1 MTRLYMRCKERVIPC
16 NRRSLGRNQRITFR
30 VRLCSGR
37 PGTLAV
43 KRILPFSPRCGLTM
57 ANNRHAE
64 GITPR
69 SSHPSARSVG
79 SIQLVNVD
87 GISHLHGLL
96 KMVLSS
102 HLHPSRS
109 TLLRNAGRSDEHTPM
124 RKVSAIRSSLLELFC
139 RTQPILSKDSAKQP

>member
-1 MTRLYMRCKERVIPC
+1 MTRLYMRCKERVILC

-87 GISHLHGLL
+87 GISHLHRLL

-102 HLHPSRS
+102 HLNPSRS